1 MVYVFILTMKKVLF
15 EIKIDENLSLVIP
28 SPSCTQEIFNL
39 IDADREHLRTWLP
52 WVDSTTTSEDTRKNL
67 CERIEKFEK
76 KEQASFYGTLDGK
89 FVASVG
95 FISLK
100 DGEGEIGYWLLS
112 QYGGK
117 GLMTT
122 FVRACVD
129 YGFEELNLNKIVI
142 KCAEGNTKSAGIPK
156 RLDFT
161 QSEEVEEKRIRN
173 GGEHSTIVFTL
184 DKSGWQK

>member
-1 MVYVFILTMKKVLF
+1 MKSVLF
-15 EIKIDENLSLVIP
+15 EKQINDDLSLVIP
-28 SPSCTQEIFNL
+28 SLSSASEIFNL

-52 WVDSTTTSEDTRKNL
+52 WVDLTVTIEDTRKNL
-67 CERIEKFEK
+67 FERIEKFQK
-76 KEQASFYGTLDGK
+76 KEQASFYGTLNGD
-89 FVASVG
+89 FIASVG

-129 YGFEELNLNKIVI
+129 YGFKELNLNKIVI
-142 KCAEGNTKSAGIPK
+142 KCAEGNSKSANIA
-156 RLDFT
+156 
-161 QSEEVEEKRIRN
+161 KRI
-173 GGEHSTIVFTL
+173 GFIKSEKAEETCIIHGAEYAMLVFTL
-184 DKSGWQK
+184 NREDYRN